1 MLFRSG
7 QEAEIIHVRRRRDR
21 QKAANLGPPHQKLHS
36 DPRAKAEARDTGR
49 LRLGMDRLY
58 PVERRRGV
66 AEFADA
72 IVERSLA
79 ADDAAKVEAQ
89 HCENARDEAF
99 VHRLGDAVVHRSAAL
114 WMRMQEDRK
123 RKRLNSSP

>member
-36 DPRAKAEARDTGR
+36 DPRAKAEARDPGR

-66 AEFADA
+66 GEFADA

-79 ADDAAKVEAQ
+79 APDHATVYAKLVES
-89 HCENARDEAF
+89 D
-99 VHRLGDAVVHRSAAL
+99 GDARFEYGHECGGEWVCT
-114 WMRMQEDRK
+114 K
-123 RKRLNSSP
+123 R